1 MKKQVTMLFAAF
13 FLAFQFAAAQDQQVS
28 GTVTADDG
36 GPLPG
41 VNIIEKGT
49 ANGVMTD
56 FNGKYVISVSRSDAF
71 LVFSSIG
78 FAPQEIEVGGQNTIN
93 VIMSEDAQALDEVVL
108 VGYGTQRKQDLTGAI
123 VSADL
128 EQFQE
133 SPNTSVLQSL
143 QGSLPGITI
152 GQTSTTGAEPD
163 IQIRG
168 RSTLNGS
175 QSPLIVLDGVIY
187 RGRLSDLNP
196 KDIKSVDVL
205 KDPSS
210 KAIYGAQAANG
221 IVIVSTKSG
230 KTAQK
235 PVVNYSTFYAVQ
247 SPTNERRTMNREQY
261 LRSARDLDWENGY
274 LAPDFRQE
282 NPDWTHE
289 NSTFFFPP
297 LLEGLANGADF
308 NWFDETTKPGY
319 TMDHQL
325 SVRGSTDKTSY
336 YISGGLTKQVGWLL
350 NDNFDR
356 QTVRVN
362 IDTKLTDWLTI
373 GANTFGS
380 FSDFSGVSPG
390 IAGLALMSPLVVPRD
405 ADGEF
410 IINPLGEATVNP
422 FLSSLQDDRNNLNN
436 ISAIFYASV
445 DIPQI
450 PGLNFRVNY
459 SNNYRWTLRGNSD
472 IYGAGLTGSAFKQ
485 TNSTHDVLVDNILTY
500 GKRFG
505 ADEDHGLKVT
515 LVAGFNTIDFE
526 QTRAEGSNFSNLALS
541 YNSIEQAVN
550 QFIESDAWEESYIA
564 QTGRINYD
572 FKNKYLLNAS
582 LRRDGFS
589 GFADNNKTALFPSF
603 GVGWVVSNEGFLA
616 DSKALD
622 LLKFRGS
629 YGSNGNLTSRYSS
642 LARIEAPEDSRYV
655 FGDGAPTV
663 NGQTVVSLA
672 NPDLKWER
680 TDGINIGA
688 DFGLWNNWVSGTIDY
703 YSSTTKD
710 LLWDF
715 ILPELSGFNSI
726 RSNIGEIKN
735 TGLEFSLNF
744 NPVRTDNVNWDFGI
758 NFASNKNEIVSLLGE
773 DLDGD
778 GREDDLIA
786 NGLFIGESI
795 GTVYDYVT
803 DGLYQIGDTDIPD
816 GSQPGFQRIVDL
828 DGEEGI
834 TPEGDRQILG
844 REEPAYQ
851 FGISNSLT
859 YKNFALRFFINSIQ
873 GGSDGYLGR
882 NDPWQGN
889 YGTPG
894 IAQNSNKFTDVDYWT
909 PSNPGATYRRPG
921 LTGPVT
927 ARRFFDRSFVRL
939 QDISLS
945 YNLPGDVV
953 ERIGFQGLKI
963 FISGKNLITWTDWE
977 GWDPETGQG
986 LQIGNRTET
995 DPETGQQVTV
1005 SNALPVM
1012 KSVTFG
1018 IDLSF

>member
-1 MKKQVTMLFAAF
+1 MNKKSISILIGF
-13 FLAFQFAAAQDQQVS
+13 FLSVQFLSAQSHQVN
-28 GTVTADDG
+28 GTITADDNE
-36 GPLPG
+36 PLPG
-41 VNIIEKGT
+41 VNVVEKGT
-49 ANGVMTD
+49 SNGTVAD
-56 FNGKYVISVSRSDAF
+56 FDGNYSIRVSGQNAI

-78 FAPQEIEVGGQNTIN
+78 FATQEISVGSQNVLN
-93 VIMSEDAQALDEVVL
+93 VVLSEDSQALDEVVL

-143 QGSLPGITI
+143 QGSLPGITV
-152 GQTSTTGAEPD
+152 GQTATTGAEPD

-175 QSPLIVLDGVIY
+175 QNPLIVLDGVIY
-187 RGRLSDLNP
+187 RGRLADLNP

-221 IVIVSTKSG
+221 IVIVSTKQG

-235 PVVNYSTFYAVQ
+235 STINYSTFYAVQ
-247 SPTNERRTMNREQY
+247 SPTNERTTMNREQY
-261 LRSARDLDWENGY
+261 LRATRDLDWENGY
-274 LAPDFRQE
+274 TGPNFIQE
-282 NPDWTHE
+282 NPDWTPE
-289 NSTFFFPP
+289 NDTSFFPP
-297 LLEGLANGADF
+297 LLKGLADGNNY
-308 NWFDETTKPGY
+308 NWFNETTKPGY

-325 SVRGSTDKTSY
+325 SIRGSSDNTSY
-336 YISGGLTKQVGWLL
+336 FISGGLTKQVGWLL
-350 NDNFDR
+350 NDNYDR

-362 IDTKLTDWLTI
+362 VDTKVTDWLTI

-380 FSDFSGVSPG
+380 FSDFSGVSPN
-390 IAGLALMSPLVVPRD
+390 ISGLAVMSPLVMPKD
-405 ADGEF
+405 SSGEF
-410 IINPLGEATVNP
+410 ITNPLGENTVNP
-422 FLSSLQDDRNNLNN
+422 FLQSLQDDRDNLNN

-445 DIPQI
+445 DIPQV

-459 SNNYRWTLRGNSD
+459 SNNYRWSLQGNSD
-472 IYGAGLTGSAFKQ
+472 IYGAGLTGSAYKQ

-500 GKRFG
+500 DKRFG
-505 ADEDHGLKVT
+505 ADEEHGLKVT

-526 QTRAEGSNFSNLALS
+526 QTRAEGTNFSNLALS
-541 YNSIEQAVN
+541 YNNLEQAVN
-550 QFIESDAWEESYIA
+550 QVISSNAWDESYTA

-572 FKNKYLLNAS
+572 FKRKYLLSAS

-589 GFADNNKTALFPSF
+589 GFAENNKTALFPSV
-603 GVGWVVSNEGFLA
+603 GLGWVISNEEFLA
-616 DSKALD
+616 GSDKLN
-622 LLKFRGS
+622 LLKLRGS

-642 LARIEAPEDSRYV
+642 LAQIEAPEDSRYV
-655 FGDGAPTV
+655 FGDGGSTI

-680 TDGINIGA
+680 TDGINIGV
-688 DFGLWNNWVSGTIDY
+688 DFGLFQNKISGTVDY
-703 YSSTTKD
+703 YRSTTKD

-715 ILPELSGFNSI
+715 ILPELSGFSSI
-726 RSNIGEIKN
+726 RSNIGEIEN

-744 NPVRTDNVNWDFGI
+744 NPVRSDNFDWNIGV
-758 NFASNKNEIVSLLGE
+758 NFARNNNKIKSLLGE

-795 GTVYDYVT
+795 GTIYDYVT
-803 DGLYQIGDTDIPD
+803 DGLYQIGDTDIPN
-816 GSQPGFQRIVDL
+816 GYQPGFQRLVDL

-834 TPEGDRQILG
+834 SPEGDRKILG
-844 REEPAYQ
+844 RTEPAYQ
-851 FGISNSLT
+851 FGINNTLS
-859 YKNFALRFFINSIQ
+859 YKNFAFKFFINSIQ

-882 NDPWQGN
+882 NDPWQSG
-889 YGTPG
+889 YSTPG
-894 IAQNSNKFTDVDYWT
+894 IAQNSNKYTDIDYWT
-909 PSNPGATYRRPG
+909 PSNPDATYRRPG
-921 LTGPVT
+921 ITGPVT
-927 ARRFFDRSFVRL
+927 ARRFFDRSFIRL

-945 YNLPGDVV
+945 YNLPSDVT

-963 FISGKNLITWTDWE
+963 FLSGKNLLTISDWE

-986 LQIGNRTET
+986 LALSSSG
-995 DPETGQQVTV
+995 
-1005 SNALPVM
+1005 LPVM
-1012 KSVTFG
+1012 KSITFG
-1018 IDLSF
+1018 LDLSF